1 MFVTIT
7 SITTIMRARML
18 HAVSPLLIWFWSA
31 FPWLFC
37 NFVFKSSVAASL
49 MSDMMNDEWSQC
61 QSAWECVDA
70 CMIVAMCATCVE
82 LWCMCVRIVMH
93 ANAWLLCLCLIGYV
107 PSHLNICMLC
117 IALLVKRCS
126 WLWTYGD
133 DGSCLRKFPEILFK
147 QYFGSY
153 SAFIEHPP
161 SFFCK
166 IIFPFVVLNVGC
178 LFAFVMCLNNVFE
191 FTGNDCN

>member
-1 MFVTIT
+1 
-7 SITTIMRARML
+7 ML
-18 HAVSPLLIWFWSA
+18 RAVSLLLIWFWSA

-70 CMIVAMCATCVE
+70 CMSVAICAVGVE
-82 LWCMCVRIVMH
+82 LWCVCVRIAMH
-93 ANAWLLCLCLIGYV
+93 ANAWMICLCLIGYV

-126 WLWTYGD
+126 WLWRYGD
-133 DGSCLRKFPEILFK
+133 DGSCLRKYPEILFK

-161 SFFCK
+161 LFFAKLYFLLLSWTLGACSHLLCVWTIFLSLPAMIVTK
-166 IIFPFVVLNVGC
+166 IMKSC
-178 LFAFVMCLNNVFE
+178 LSQ
-191 FTGNDCN
+191 